1 MASRFYALERGE
13 VLEDITDG
21 LSTQTKSVE
30 VAINLDDGMT
40 QDEVVD
46 AINLLAERIAK
57 GPWPPAAA

>member
-1 MASRFYALERGE
+1 MASRYYAIERGE
-13 VLEDITDG
+13 AFEDITDA

-40 QDEVVD
+40 QDEAVD
-46 AINLLAERIAK
+46 AVRMLADRIAK